1 MQKKDISVF
10 GGTGFIGSRF
20 CERTG
25 FRPLLVG
32 RESRQP
38 LSDEAVYF
46 ISTTHNYHVF
56 EDLHKDIDTNLTI
69 LVDVLKNLV
78 PGKSVFNFIS
88 SWFVYGE
95 TTLPATE
102 DSVCFPK
109 GFYSITK
116 RAAEELLISYCQ
128 TFGIHYRILRLGNVY
143 GKGDTGVSKKKNAL
157 QFLIERLKRGENI
170 DLYHGGHFYRDYMHV
185 DDVADAIDLVCSKG
199 EVDQVYNI
207 GSGEKILF
215 KDVIELVRGYTN
227 STSAISEIDPPV
239 FHRVV
244 QIKDFYMKVDK
255 LKSLG
260 FSPKISIEQGVKEL
274 CL

>member
-102 DSVCFPK
+102 ESVCFPK

-157 QFLIERLKRGENI
+157 QFLIERLKKGENI

>member
-1 MQKKDISVF
+1 MHKKNISVF
-10 GGTGFIGSRF
+10 GGTGFVGSRF
-20 CERTG
+20 CEKTG
-25 FRPLLVG
+25 FAPVLID

-38 LSDEAVYF
+38 QSDDVVYF

-56 EDLHKDIDTNLTI
+56 EDLHKDIDTNLSI
-69 LVDVLKNLV
+69 LVDVLRNLT

-95 TTLPATE
+95 TALPATE
-102 DSVCFPK
+102 ESVCFPK

-143 GKGDTGVSKKKNAL
+143 GKGDRGVSKQKNAL
-157 QFLIERLKRGENI
+157 QFLIERLKNGENV
-170 DLYHGGHFYRDYMHV
+170 DLYHGGHFYRDYIHV
-185 DDVADAIDLVCSKG
+185 DDVAEAIDLVCARG
-199 EVDQVYNI
+199 AVDTIFNI

-215 KDVIELVRGYTN
+215 RDVIELVREYTN
-227 STSAISEIDPPV
+227 STSTISEIDPPV

-244 QIKDFYMKVDK
+244 QIKDFYMNVDR

-260 FSPKISIEQGVKEL
+260 FCQKISLEQGVREL
-274 CL
+274 CQ

>member
-69 LVDVLKNLV
+69 LVDVLKNLT

-157 QFLIERLKRGENI
+157 QFLIERLKKGENI

-199 EVDQVYNI
+199 EVNQIYNI

-227 STSAISEIDPPV
+227 STSPISEIDPPI
-239 FHRVV
+239 FHQVV

-260 FSPKISIEQGVKEL
+260 FVPKISIEQGVKEL
-274 CL
+274 CQ

>member
-1 MQKKDISVF
+1 MQKKNISVF
-10 GGTGFIGSRF
+10 GGTGFVGSRF
-20 CERTG
+20 CEKTG
-25 FRPLLVG
+25 YNPLLIE

-38 LSDEAVYF
+38 LSEEIVYF

-56 EDLHKDIDTNLTI
+56 EDVHKDIDTNLSI

-78 PGKSVFNFIS
+78 PGKSIFNFIS

-95 TTLPATE
+95 TPLPASE
-102 DSVCFPK
+102 ESICFPK

-143 GKGDTGVSKKKNAL
+143 GKGDRGVSKKKNAL
-157 QFLIERLKRGENI
+157 QFLIERLKKGENI

-185 DDVADAIDLVCSKG
+185 DDVAEAIDLVCAKG
-199 EVDQVYNI
+199 AVDQIFNI
-207 GSGEKILF
+207 GSGEKIVF

-227 STSAISEIDPPV
+227 STSAISEIDPPI
-239 FHRVV
+239 FHQVV
-244 QIKDFYMKVDK
+244 QIKDFYMKVDR

-260 FSPKISIEQGVKEL
+260 FQPKISLEQGVKEL
-274 CL
+274 CQ

>member
-20 CERTG
+20 CENTG
-25 FRPLLVG
+25 FNPLLID

-38 LSDEAVYF
+38 QSDDVVYF

-95 TTLPATE
+95 TSLPATE

-143 GKGDTGVSKKKNAL
+143 GKGDMGVSKKKNAL
-157 QFLIERLKRGENI
+157 QFLIDRLKNGENI
-170 DLYHGGHFYRDYMHV
+170 DLYHGGNFYRDYMHV

-199 EVDQVYNI
+199 KVDQIFNI

-215 KDVIELVRGYTN
+215 KDVIELVRGDTN

-239 FHRVV
+239 FHQVV

-260 FSPKISIEQGVKEL
+260 FSPRISIEQGVKEL
-274 CL
+274 CQ